1 MEKNLKYK
9 GSNIYV
15 KNIDDSVSDEEL
27 KSQFSACGTITSAK
41 VMRDDKG
48 KSKGFGFVCFSTLDE
63 AVKAVN
69 SFHGRMF
76 HGKPLYVAF
85 AQRKDVRQ
93 SLLQLQHSHWCCLSS
108 P

>member
-1 MEKNLKYK
+1 M
-9 GSNIYV
+9 

-69 SFHGRMF
+69 SFHGE
-76 HGKPLYVAF
+76 
-85 AQRKDVRQ
+85 
-93 SLLQLQHSHWCCLSS
+93 
-108 P
+108 